1 MSMPKSRSWHE
12 TIISIQRRLR
22 ENEREFE
29 RLQNGNQS
37 KWKMFRAEH
46 KIYREEQK
54 WNLIHGEFNEIT
66 REREYKREREREYKR
81 EREKNEKRV
90 QRVYTKMKYLK
101 Y

>member
-1 MSMPKSRSWHE
+1 MPKSRKLAWNDYQFSE
-12 TIISIQRRLR
+12 KITR
-22 ENEREFE
+22 ERERVRE
-29 RLQNGNQS
+29 IT
-37 KWKMFRAEH
+37 KWKSIRRKMFRAEH
-46 KIYREEQK
+46 KIYWEEQK

-66 REREYKREREREYKR
+66 RDREYKR